1 MTTEAFLSRRDDRK
15 RFSPPG
21 HFLTDSWPLV
31 TAGEG
36 AKNVAVHVSEM
47 QPGGAAYK
55 HVHQQSEQ
63 VYVALSG
70 KARMVAGS
78 KTFDVEPGDAVYIPA
93 GIEHEAQVV
102 GNAPFK
108 SLVILAPPA

>member
-1 MTTEAFLSRRDDRK
+1 MAKEAVLSRREDRR

-21 HFLTDSWPLV
+21 HSLTDSWPLV
-31 TAGEG
+31 TTGEG
-36 AKNVAVHVSEM
+36 ARNVAVHVSEM

-63 VYVALSG
+63 VYFALSG

-78 KTFDVEPGDAVYIPA
+78 KTFDVEPGDTVYIPA
-93 GIEHEAQVV
+93 GIEHEAQVL